1 MVEGFELSEPEGG
14 GFPMR
19 DFVMVGAVTPESAR
33 WCLCRSQC
41 TFKLFLLF
49 WLIFINWKDYRIWEV
64 VKQKCARKIRKENF
78 QEQKSDLNISAKN
91 RVYIGI

>member
-1 MVEGFELSEPEGG
+1 MVEGFELSKPEGG
-14 GFPMR
+14 VSNER
-19 DFVMVGAVTPESAR
+19 QFVMVGAVTPESAR
-33 WCLCRSQC
+33 WCLGRSQC

-64 VKQKCARKIRKENF
+64 VKQKCARKKENF
-78 QEQKSDLNISAKN
+78 QEQKSDLNISVKN